1 MNNFRQAF
9 FVFLALSIPAGLP
22 AEYLFTVTD
31 LGTLGGTTSSA
42 TGINAWGQVVGT
54 STTSYGVSR
63 AFVYWH
69 GVMIDLG
76 TLGGDYSSAT
86 AINNVGQIVG
96 VATTSTGDQHA
107 FLFQGSTMTDLGTLG
122 GNTSQANAI
131 NDHGQIVGSSTLANG
146 QTRAF
151 LYDHGAMT
159 NLGALGDGAQ
169 SSIASGINN
178 NGEII
183 GNSDNGPP
191 APFVGNFPFAFTNG
205 QMSVLSGFESYTA
218 DAEYGVTAINNS
230 GQTVGGGRFSSL
242 EEASSGFIDTA
253 GNVTLFGLPQADPS
267 SPGPYAYA
275 YAINDY
281 GMAVGETYSNTYR
294 NGAYQAMIYYQGLT
308 GDLNVFVNL
317 AGTDFTNLDHAYGI
331 NIAGQIV
338 GSGLTKDGSSH
349 AYLLTPIPAPSP

>member
-9 FVFLALSIPAGLP
+9 FVFLALSIPAGLH

-31 LGTLGGTTSSA
+31 LGTLGGTTSLA

-86 AINNVGQIVG
+86 AINNVGQVIG

-159 NLGALGDGAQ
+159 NLGALGEGRSEGVRPSMFEKPKFPEVKPTLRLD
-169 SSIASGINN
+169 SSHGLVAP
-178 NGEII
+178 GE
-183 GNSDNGPP
+183 PW
-191 APFVGNFPFAFTNG
+191 FW
-205 QMSVLSGFESYTA
+205 
-218 DAEYGVTAINNS
+218 
-230 GQTVGGGRFSSL
+230 GRFSL
-242 EEASSGFIDTA
+242 V
-253 GNVTLFGLPQADPS
+253 N
-267 SPGPYAYA
+267 
-275 YAINDY
+275 
-281 GMAVGETYSNTYR
+281 SNFD
-294 NGAYQAMIYYQGLT
+294 GLT
-308 GDLNVFVNL
+308 PSMHPPP
-317 AGTDFTNLDHAYGI
+317 TMWRI
-331 NIAGQIV
+331 
-338 GSGLTKDGSSH
+338 SKSS
-349 AYLLTPIPAPSP
+349 TR